1 MELKLEVSEDKL
13 RANLILSIEE
23 NETID
28 RETIKSFL
36 SSKGIIYGI
45 NEKIIDDITK
55 NPFSGEYL
63 IAQGKPPK
71 EGQDS
76 SVEYLFELDP
86 KEKLEEKLNG
96 KDESKQIDFK
106 SISLISYVKKGD
118 VIAKKIPA
126 IQGEFGTNV
135 YGRSIKPKILGKDRK
150 LSIGKNVE
158 LSEDGM
164 EAIAKVDGIPKIT
177 DKRLIIENVLNISGN
192 IDYSTGN
199 VEFSGDIFVH
209 GDVKPGFSVSCGGNI
224 EISGVIEAATV
235 LAKGNI
241 IVREGIKGMDKG
253 MVRSEESVISK
264 YIESANIEAK
274 NVLTTG
280 PIINSM
286 VTADETIK
294 LEGRKGD
301 IIGGNCRASVEIN
314 ANCIG
319 SSIGVETTVEVG
331 IPPEL
336 LEESSILEAQLKL
349 DTENMK
355 KVDNLLKGL
364 KTLQKVGKLTPE
376 REEQLGK
383 TTRTYFFLK
392 SQIASLK
399 KKKIEIKD
407 KINNIKLS
415 GKIVARNSLYPNV
428 TAIIRGQKFNANIEY
443 PKVVL
448 ALKDSKIIMKGYS
461 NKENKNWAQ
470 KNL

>member
-23 NETID
+23 DEKID
-28 RETIKSFL
+28 RESIKNFL
-36 SSKGIIYGI
+36 SGKGIIYGI
-45 NEKIIDDITK
+45 NEKIIDDMVK

-76 SVEYLFELDP
+76 SVEYLFDLNP
-86 KEKLEEKLNG
+86 KEKLEENLSGKNELN
-96 KDESKQIDFK
+96 QIDFK

-118 VIAKKIPA
+118 VVAKKIPA

-135 YGRSIKPKILGKDRK
+135 YGKSIKPKVMGKDRK

-164 EAIAKVDGIPKIT
+164 KAIAKVDGIPKIT
-177 DKRLIIENVLNISGN
+177 DKRLIIENVLNIN
-192 IDYSTGN
+192 ENVDYSTGN
-199 VEFSGDIFVH
+199 VEFSGDIFIH
-209 GDVKPGFSVSCGGNI
+209 GDVKPGFNVSCGGNV
-224 EISGVIEAATV
+224 EILGVIEGATV

-264 YIESANIEAK
+264 YIESATIEAK

-286 VTADETIK
+286 ITADETIK

-319 SSIGVETTVEVG
+319 SAIGIETTVEVG

-364 KTLQKVGKLTPE
+364 KSLQKAGKLISR

-415 GKIVARNSLYPNV
+415 GKIIARDTMYPNV
-428 TAIIRGQKFNANIEY
+428 MAIMRGQKLRTNIEY
-443 PKVVL
+443 PKAVL
-448 ALKDSKIIMKGYS
+448 VLRNSKIIMEGYS
-461 NKENKNWAQ
+461 KKEDKNWAQ